1 MGVNNPA
8 GRNSADTSAKL
19 VAAIERTANQVA
31 AVHAGCSAAS
41 RAIVDPSNSDVVSV
55 MVSLLELGEF

>member
-1 MGVNNPA
+1 MGVNKPA
-8 GRNSADTSAKL
+8 GKNSADTSAKL

-31 AVHAGCSAAS
+31 AVHAGSSAAS
-41 RAIVDPSNSDVVSV
+41 RPIVDPSNSDVVSV